1 MFMGDLQP
9 QIKSNKHEKTKN
21 EIAFHII
28 KRGVDIQVLRDEILV
43 QLARQVSQ
51 NLNVIIKFNILISPF
66 FRQLKIPIQSHFH
79 WD

>member
-1 MFMGDLQP
+1 MIRMFMGDLQP
-9 QIKSNKHEKTKN
+9 QIKSNKIEKTKN

-51 NLNVIIKFNILISPF
+51 NLNVIIKFNILIYIYIYFPLF
-66 FRQLKIPIQSHFH
+66 L
-79 WD
+79 DN